1 VGLDT
6 AVGVIEVLVPIPD
19 QPSVESRSAAPLIPI
34 GRSHVPRTSTHPA
47 PLYHRHLQPRIAEAL
62 ADTPVVLL
70 SGPRQASL
78 AGQDFRGGVV
88 LYDGTETLPIGPKLW
103 ALPLSSLWL
112 S

>member
-1 VGLDT
+1 M
-6 AVGVIEVLVPIPD
+6 
-19 QPSVESRSAAPLIPI
+19 
-34 GRSHVPRTSTHPA
+34 
-47 PLYHRHLQPRIAEAL
+47 
-62 ADTPVVLL
+62 VLL